1 MPRVK
6 KAESSVTEKWEIRR
20 GGRTWLASPAENCGY
35 REDTLRSLLK
45 AGYSLYKN
53 GVCVQKG
60 ARRA

>member
-1 MPRVK
+1 MPRTK
-6 KAESSVTEKWEIRR
+6 KPETSDQWEIRR
-20 GGRTWLASPAENCGY
+20 GGRTWVVSAAENCGY